1 MNRTT
6 EGGDALFCLYSS
18 FILHPSSFR
27 EGGCVVFGSILFRM
41 ILWELCKVFVMA
53 LIAITG
59 ILLMAGLIAEATQQ
73 GLGPSQILTAIPLLI
88 PSTLPYT
95 IPATTLFATCVVY
108 GRLSA
113 DNEILAIKAAGVNLA
128 HVVKPGIV
136 LGLAMS
142 ASTMGLYYHV
152 IPYTHHLLRSMV
164 LNDAEELLYSLL
176 RRHGMINNSQLPYA
190 MFVKGVEG
198 KKLISPVIKRKNAKG
213 EFDFI
218 ATAREADLQVDVI
231 KGQLIIRMRFGVA
244 LGENNTRTYFE
255 HQTFEV
261 TLPPIIGNDPV
272 RARDLTWV
280 QLHER
285 RVKLREEVEDFQEE
299 IDAKT
304 PLVNQRGAPPDL
316 SVHLLNV
323 KAKQKLARQQIQ
335 FLEVEKLMRPALSLG
350 CLCFILVGCP
360 IGIWFSRGDY
370 LSAFITCF
378 LPIVL
383 VYYPLMLCGTNLAKE
398 ARFNEVALVFG
409 ADVVVGMTGLL
420 LFRKLLRN

>member
-1 MNRTT
+1 
-6 EGGDALFCLYSS
+6 
-18 FILHPSSFR
+18 
-27 EGGCVVFGSILFRM
+27 M

-53 LIAITG
+53 LVAITG

-142 ASTMGLYYHV
+142 VCTMALYYHV

-164 LNDAEELLYSLL
+164 LSDAEELLYSLL

-190 MFVKGVEG
+190 MFVKSVEG
-198 KKLISPVIKRKNAKG
+198 KKLISPVIKRKNQKG
-213 EFDFI
+213 EIDFV
-218 ATAREADLQVDVI
+218 AQAREADLHVDTI
-231 KGQLIIRMRFGVA
+231 KSQLIIRMRMGVA
-244 LGENNTRTYFE
+244 IGENNTRTYFE
-255 HQTFEV
+255 HQTFELN
-261 TLPPIIGNDPV
+261 LPDITKDPI

-280 QLHER
+280 QLQER
-285 RVKLREEVEDFQEE
+285 RKALCQEEEDIREE
-299 IDAKT
+299 IDTKT
-304 PLVNQRGAPPDL
+304 PLVGQPGQPADL
-316 SVHLLNV
+316 AVHLHNLKV
-323 KAKQKLARQQIQ
+323 KLKGTRAQIQ
-335 FLEVEKLMRPALSLG
+335 YVDVEKLMRPALSLG

-398 ARFNEVALVFG
+398 ARFNEIVLVFG
-409 ADVVVGMTGLL
+409 ADAVVGLSGTY
-420 LFRKLLRN
+420 LFRKLLQN

>member
-1 MNRTT
+1 
-6 EGGDALFCLYSS
+6 
-18 FILHPSSFR
+18 
-27 EGGCVVFGSILFRM
+27 M

-53 LIAITG
+53 LVAITG

-142 ASTMGLYYHV
+142 LCTMALYYHV

-164 LNDAEELLYSLL
+164 LNDAEELMYSLL
-176 RRHGMINNSQLPYA
+176 RRHGMINNSQLPYS

-198 KKLISPVIKRKNAKG
+198 KKLISPVIKRKNPKG

-218 ATAREADLQVDVI
+218 ANAREADLQVDMV
-231 KGQLIIRMRFGVA
+231 KNQLIIRMRFGVA

-255 HQTFEV
+255 HQAFEIN
-261 TLPPIIGNDPV
+261 LPPEIGKETA

-280 QLHER
+280 QLSER
-285 RVKLREEVEDFQEE
+285 REQLCQEVEDIQEE
-299 IDAKT
+299 IDTKT
-304 PLVNQRGAPPDL
+304 PQVGQPGSPPEL
-316 SVHLLNV
+316 AAHLKNLKV
-323 KAKQKLARQQIQ
+323 KQKGTRQQIQ
-335 FLEVEKLMRPALSLG
+335 YVYVEKLMRPALSLG

-398 ARFNEVALVFG
+398 ARFNEIVLVFG
-409 ADVVVGMTGLL
+409 ADVVVGLTGTY
-420 LFRKLLRN
+420 LFRKLLQN